1 MTEQIEVAVE
11 NEIYSVFIV
20 IALHEENTPFW
31 NLNALAH
38 LGKSNDI
45 DFIKVLK
52 ERKLKKLR
60 TDFGLHHVCLFLA
73 LESKARV
80 QLLEQL
86 EQA

>member
-1 MTEQIEVAVE
+1 MTEQIKVAVE

-60 TDFGLHHVCLFLA
+60 LIVSCPVSQTDANRFRPASCLPVLG
-73 LESKARV
+73 S
-80 QLLEQL
+80 
-86 EQA
+86 